1 MTMKSGTGDDPFAED
16 KTEELDDQSVDP
28 RDDQDDVERSLD
40 DTDEPTDSRTSIPY
54 KFRRDTVKEER
65 GQIQF
70 FLRDFV
76 LEMEDNF
83 VDDLETKLGE
93 DVYVTDAREAAIIFA
108 MQNPDGVAEIM
119 REWGY
124 DFE

>member
-1 MTMKSGTGDDPFAED
+1 MKSGTGDDPFAED

>member
-1 MTMKSGTGDDPFAED
+1 MKSGTGDDPFAED
-16 KTEELDDQSVDP
+16 ETEEPDDQSVDR
-28 RDDQDDVERSLD
+28 RDDQDDVERSLGD
-40 DTDEPTDSRTSIPY
+40 VEETTDSRTSIPY

-76 LEMEDNF
+76 LEMEDDF
-83 VDDLETKLGE
+83 VDDLETELGE

-108 MQNPDGVAEIM
+108 MRNPDEVAEIM